1 MIYMQNKYVRGNPKL
16 ETKIINF
23 PFLSLF
29 LHFFLQTKDPG
40 GKKDLNDKIH
50 RNSARTEWY
59 DKTSNIKTTCTA
71 KILWGEP
78 LKYRKVG
85 KL

>member
-1 MIYMQNKYVRGNPKL
+1 MIHMQNKYVRGNPKL

-23 PFLSLF
+23 PFFSLF

-50 RNSARTEWY
+50 RNSARTE
-59 DKTSNIKTTCTA
+59 
-71 KILWGEP
+71 
-78 LKYRKVG
+78 
-85 KL
+85 